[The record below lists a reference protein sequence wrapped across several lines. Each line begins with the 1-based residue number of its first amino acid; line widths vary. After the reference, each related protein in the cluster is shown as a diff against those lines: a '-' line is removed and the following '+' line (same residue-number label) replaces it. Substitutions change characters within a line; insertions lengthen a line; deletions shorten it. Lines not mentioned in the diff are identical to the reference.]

1 MCLFCKK
8 KKKNYTALKV
18 LAIVFTALA
27 AVAAA
32 YVVFDKFFKEKVCK
46 FIADLKASKETPADE
61 AEEIVEEAAE
71 AVEEAVEDAAE
82 AVEEAVADAE

>member
-18 LAIVFTALA
+18 LAIVFSALA

-32 YVVFDKFFKEKVCK
+32 YVVFDKFFKEKVLQ
-46 FIADLKASKETPADE
+46 FIADK
-61 AEEIVEEAAE
+61 
-71 AVEEAVEDAAE
+71 
-82 AVEEAVADAE
+82 